1 MKHWDFAIGN
11 PPYMETTESDSTR
24 MPPVYNMFMDEAFKV
39 ADTVELITP
48 ARFLFNTGFT
58 PKAWNEKMLS
68 DEHFKIL
75 QYEADS
81 SKIFPSAT
89 ITGGLAVSYRNAN
102 KKCGAIGTYSKYAE
116 VNAILQKVKYVSSN
130 FMDEIVYP
138 SLNYGVS
145 DQMKQEHPD
154 LLDRLRTSA
163 FTTLSDLFFE
173 QPPKDGH
180 SYIAIR
186 MFTHPAKRRTAVLL
200 RIRKRESRREAVPH
214 EYNDTGRFLRIRE
227 SMTVM
232 AAGCFEDETAPMDID
247 QTRRGRPDPL
257 RRHDKQLDFTFT
269 ERRDPLLPH
278 LYVRISESE
287 SGRLHPFLSK
297 LDEAPVNG
305 GREFAVRKKLLLDR
319 VFGFG
324 HMLTA
329 PFGRCIRENRF
340 PVCS

>member
-180 SYIAIR
+180 SYIAMIGLLHSKRTIR
-186 MFTHPAKRRTAVLL
+186 YIRRDYIKDNGAILDKYNLL
-200 RIRKRESRREAVPH
+200 LSEA
-214 EYNDTGRFLRIRE
+214 NG
-227 SMTVM
+227 
-232 AAGCFEDETAPMDID
+232 AAGQIGTPVPARIIGVPEILKPGVAYTQTFIGIGAFDTEENATNAAKYVQTQFARLMIGVKKATQHTPRPTWSCVPLQDFTSASDID
-247 QTRRGRPDPL
+247 WSKSIAEIDQ
-257 RRHDKQLDFTFT
+257 QLYKKYGLT
-269 ERRDPLLPH
+269 
-278 LYVRISESE
+278 
-287 SGRLHPFLSK
+287 
-297 LDEAPVNG
+297 DEEIQFIETHVKEMN
-305 GREFAVRKKLLLDR
+305 
-319 VFGFG
+319 
-324 HMLTA
+324 
-329 PFGRCIRENRF
+329 
-340 PVCS
+340 